1 VLALITACDPI
12 VSIALAH
19 FWLEEKLASSPA
31 GVAGEV
37 ASLLVMI
44 AGIIVL
50 AHHAPAVTRQLEEAG
65 DPPQKSAACAIV
77 ASGNV
82 HPPGW
87 RYLPGPAG
95 GNVLRDRPGDAEHGE
110 LFPVMVRWSSG
121 RC

>member
-1 VLALITACDPI
+1 MLALITACDPI

-82 HPPGW
+82 HPPAGGTCLV
-87 RYLPGPAG
+87 RLAAMCSATGPAMLSME
-95 GNVLRDRPGDAEHGE
+95 NYSP
-110 LFPVMVRWSSG
+110 
-121 RC
+121 